1 MARWIDD
8 DPKVICRSD
17 PSSRDSIEPV
27 RSQVSKHPPGMGG
40 VVLRGTTTV
49 FWHFANGPA
58 LVSLEINSAFGIMT
72 GSSRDK

>member
-27 RSQVSKHPPGMGG
+27 RSQVPKHPPGMGG
-40 VVLRGTTTV
+40 VVLRGTTHSGAFTKGIM
-49 FWHFANGPA
+49 N
-58 LVSLEINSAFGIMT
+58 FGIL
-72 GSSRDK
+72 GSAHC